1 MRVFLPL
8 ALCVACAPPPE
19 SASCGDPGVICH
31 VAGTG
36 EQAYN
41 GEGLP
46 AEETALN
53 LPSVAR
59 PGPDGLLYVM
69 DFNNMR
75 LRCLMPDGTL
85 RTVAGNGDH
94 AYAIAGADARRSPLE
109 NPIDFAFAAD
119 GRIVFVALHD
129 PRVLTIDGE
138 GKVGVLAGRGD
149 GDAGDGGY
157 ARAALFTELTSLAI
171 APDGS
176 VFVADGG
183 AHRVRVIRPDGSIHA
198 YAGTGERGDDGD
210 GGPATGARFGRPA
223 QLALDGDGNLYVA
236 DMDASRVRRVD
247 AATGR
252 ISTIAGTGEAGLS
265 GDGGPA
271 TAAQLRWPMGVA
283 VGPGGELYIADTDNH
298 RVRRVDRDGTITTVA
313 GSVRGADGD
322 GGPAVDARL
331 HGPGYLAVAEGELYV
346 ADMRNQV
353 VRVITLA
360 LE

>member
-1 MRVFLPL
+1 MRALLPL
-8 ALCVACAPPPE
+8 ALCLACTASPEAP
-19 SASCGDPGVICH
+19 ACDDPGVICR

-36 EQAYN
+36 EQSYN
-41 GEGLP
+41 GDGLP
-46 AEETALN
+46 ADETALN

-85 RTVAGNGDH
+85 RTVAGNGEH

-119 GRIVFVALHD
+119 GRIVLVALHD
-129 PRVLTIDGE
+129 PRVLTIAPDGT
-138 GKVGVLAGRGD
+138 VGVLAGRGD

-171 APDGS
+171 GPDGS

-198 YAGTGERGDDGD
+198 YAGTGEAGDDGD
-210 GGPATGARFGRPA
+210 GGPATDARLRRPA
-223 QLALDGDGNLYVA
+223 QLALDPQGNLYVA

-252 ISTIAGTGEAGLS
+252 IATVAGTGEHGLS

-271 TAAQLRWPMGVA
+271 TEARLRWPMGVA
-283 VGPGGELYIADTDNH
+283 VGPGGALYIADTANH
-298 RVRRVDRDGTITTVA
+298 RVRRVDPDGTITTVA
-313 GSVRGADGD
+313 GSDRGADGD
-322 GGPAVDARL
+322 GGPAAEARL
-331 HGPGYLAVAEGELYV
+331 HGPGYLAATESALYV

-353 VRVITLA
+353 VRTITLP
-360 LE
+360 

>member
-1 MRVFLPL
+1 
-8 ALCVACAPPPE
+8 
-19 SASCGDPGVICH
+19 
-31 VAGTG
+31 
-36 EQAYN
+36 
-41 GEGLP
+41 
-46 AEETALN
+46 
-53 LPSVAR
+53 
-59 PGPDGLLYVM
+59 
-69 DFNNMR
+69 
-75 LRCLMPDGTL
+75 
-85 RTVAGNGDH
+85 
-94 AYAIAGADARRSPLE
+94 
-109 NPIDFAFAAD
+109 
-119 GRIVFVALHD
+119 
-129 PRVLTIDGE
+129 
-138 GKVGVLAGRGD
+138 VGVLAGRGD

-360 LE
+360 SE